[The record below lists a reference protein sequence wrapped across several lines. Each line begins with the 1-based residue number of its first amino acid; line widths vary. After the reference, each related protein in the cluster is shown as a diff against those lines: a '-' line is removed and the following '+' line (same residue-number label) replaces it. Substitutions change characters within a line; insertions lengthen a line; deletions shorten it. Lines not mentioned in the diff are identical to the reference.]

1 MGLGLADSR
10 CEEGL
15 LRRLHC
21 LDVGYFDGRFRERRR
36 RTMASTRARHSASRV
51 ASNSRN
57 GRTRDMDQSMAA
69 NAHGARP
76 RKNGDFMTAG
86 AGQLKGKCAAD
97 LPSAENSD
105 PKWE

>member
-1 MGLGLADSR
+1 
-10 CEEGL
+10 
-15 LRRLHC
+15 
-21 LDVGYFDGRFRERRR
+21 
-36 RTMASTRARHSASRV
+36 
-51 ASNSRN
+51 
-57 GRTRDMDQSMAA
+57 MDQSMAA